1 MKLHVQA
8 KPNGNVEFT
17 VTDES
22 YNGFDITL
30 TPHRLY
36 ASYGFFSDEAMARKQ
51 ICAKIY
57 DYCVDHHETDY
68 YYFKNYIKNLMYF
81 GYNSRG
87 EIIRVANDT
96 DNIGGSQDCKQIYMK
111 DFNHVKE
118 RDVLHIVITPFNIDV
133 YKEKKVT
140 TGHTFLDIKNDE
152 ELHVYFT
159 YDKNNVNMCVR
170 DAVDIANH
178 CGTKVYYYDVVYHY

>member
-1 MKLHVQA
+1 
-8 KPNGNVEFT
+8 
-17 VTDES
+17 
-22 YNGFDITL
+22 
-30 TPHRLY
+30 
-36 ASYGFFSDEAMARKQ
+36 
-51 ICAKIY
+51 
-57 DYCVDHHETDY
+57 
-68 YYFKNYIKNLMYF
+68 MYL

-96 DNIGGSQDCKQIYMK
+96 DYIDGSQDCKQIYMK

-170 DAVDIANH
+170 DAVDIANR

>member
-30 TPHRLY
+30 TPNKLY

-51 ICAKIY
+51 ICAKVY

-68 YYFKNYIKNLMYF
+68 YYFKNYTKNLMYL

-96 DNIGGSQDCKQIYMK
+96 DYIDGSQDCKQIYMK

-140 TGHTFLDIKNDE
+140 TGYTFLDIKNDE

-170 DAVDIANH
+170 DAVDIANR

>member
-1 MKLHVQA
+1 MKSIFSSKNLLEVVDKKQIRLL
-8 KPNGNVEFT
+8 
-17 VTDES
+17 
-22 YNGFDITL
+22 ITL
-30 TPHRLY
+30 ALIILLL
-36 ASYGFFSDEAMARKQ
+36 FQQ
-51 ICAKIY
+51 ISK
-57 DYCVDHHETDY
+57 
-68 YYFKNYIKNLMYF
+68 FLLYIKNLMYF

-96 DNIGGSQDCKQIYMK
+96 DNIDGSQDCKQIYMK